1 MSEYQIESMSYNL
14 RALTAGNSWPKL
26 LLVDSNLNNLMAL
39 ERTFAFQQ
47 YKLEFSRDGI
57 SALEL
62 MNSMDFDMVLLA
74 FEMQDVSGTE
84 ICKMIRACKK
94 FEVIPIIFLSTSKD
108 KDSILKGFN
117 AGAQDFIS
125 QPFEETELLARIKT
139 HLVIKFSRE
148 QLVNVNK
155 VLKDKIAEKT
165 GELEKF
171 NNEIQ
176 ELDSNKLNFLRI
188 ISHEIRTPL
197 NTLIGPISLIKESLK
212 SKKHKKLL
220 DMMETSA
227 SRLERF
233 TLTALAIT
241 ELKTLKYK
249 FSMIEI
255 NLFMQITKAIK
266 SAGNLVKQKNLKI
279 DIVTDSNEII
289 VNANESLVSMCLK
302 GILENAII
310 FSPQGGTVKIRI
322 ENRVTVVVCEFSD
335 EGPGFSEAALKYLYR
350 LFMPGEPH
358 IDQNMGLDLT
368 LARLIMDAHSGN
380 IQVENLPDCG
390 ARIRLIFTK

>member
-1 MSEYQIESMSYNL
+1 MSEYQIESMSHNL

-139 HLVIKFSRE
+139 HLVIKFSRG
-148 QLVNVNK
+148 K
-155 VLKDKIAEKT
+155 P
-165 GELEKF
+165 KF
-171 NNEIQ
+171 
-176 ELDSNKLNFLRI
+176 K
-188 ISHEIRTPL
+188 
-197 NTLIGPISLIKESLK
+197 
-212 SKKHKKLL
+212 
-220 DMMETSA
+220 
-227 SRLERF
+227 RF
-233 TLTALAIT
+233 
-241 ELKTLKYK
+241 
-249 FSMIEI
+249 
-255 NLFMQITKAIK
+255 
-266 SAGNLVKQKNLKI
+266 
-279 DIVTDSNEII
+279 
-289 VNANESLVSMCLK
+289 
-302 GILENAII
+302 
-310 FSPQGGTVKIRI
+310 
-322 ENRVTVVVCEFSD
+322 
-335 EGPGFSEAALKYLYR
+335 GF
-350 LFMPGEPH
+350 G
-358 IDQNMGLDLT
+358 
-368 LARLIMDAHSGN
+368 
-380 IQVENLPDCG
+380 
-390 ARIRLIFTK
+390 